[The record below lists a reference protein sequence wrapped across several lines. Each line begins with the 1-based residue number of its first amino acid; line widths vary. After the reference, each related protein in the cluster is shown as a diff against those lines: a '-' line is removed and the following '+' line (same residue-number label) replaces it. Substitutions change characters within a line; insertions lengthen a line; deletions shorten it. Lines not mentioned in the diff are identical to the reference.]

1 MRRDVLHHSH
11 SVHVG
16 GRPDANIRGYE
27 MYLAELHGKLS
38 SKIERMEDVLTS
50 NVFSFFKYSDREV
63 FLKGYLDTLGY
74 GVSEE
79 EAKAA
84 EFIFWHRFE
93 DNTEPDLVIK
103 VGRYYLLFEAKY
115 FSGFAEGSEV
125 TDAQL
130 LREIAGGQFEADLS
144 SREFKLIAITADSY
158 YKDFKFRVIPC
169 DYRPKFQWTNWQRVA
184 QFIDGTLETNMNLR
198 GEEIDFATDLSKLL
212 DKKNLRGFYGW
223 ESPVEVNIPLR
234 ICPSV
239 FFEART
245 ARFRGSFL
253 GFPQSMWSDGEMT
266 ASRKTIFLNS
276 QKPMVDP
283 LFPLENLERV
293 EGTVFLEEDPRHDR

>member
-1 MRRDVLHHSH
+1 
-11 SVHVG
+11 
-16 GRPDANIRGYE
+16 

-63 FLKGYLDTLGY
+63 FLKGYLDTIGY
-74 GVSEE
+74 GVSGQ

-115 FSGFAEGSEV
+115 FSEFAEGSEV

-130 LREIAGGQFEADLS
+130 LREIAGGQFEADCS
-144 SREFKLIAITADSY
+144 SREFKLIAITADPY
-158 YKDFKFRVIPC
+158 YKDFKFGVIPS
-169 DYRPKFQWTNWQRVA
+169 DFRPKFQWTNWQRVT
-184 QFIDGTLETNMNLR
+184 QFIDGTLETNKNLR
-198 GEEIDFATDLSKLL
+198 GEEIAFATDLSKLL
-212 DKKNLRGFYGW
+212 DKKNLRGFRGW
-223 ESPVEVNIPLR
+223 GSPVEANILLR
-234 ICPSV
+234 IYPSV

-253 GFPQSMWSDGEMT
+253 GFPQSLWSDRKIT

-276 QKPMVDP
+276 QKPVFDP
-283 LFPLENLERV
+283 LFHLGSLERV
-293 EGTVFLEEDPRHDR
+293 EGTVFFGGGS

>member
-1 MRRDVLHHSH
+1 
-11 SVHVG
+11 
-16 GRPDANIRGYE
+16 

-74 GVSEE
+74 GVSEQ
-79 EAKAA
+79 EAKDA

-93 DNTEPDLVIK
+93 DNTEPDVVIK
-103 VGRYYLLFEAKY
+103 VGGFYLLFEAKY

-130 LREIAGGQFEADLS
+130 LREIAGGQFEADSS

-158 YKDFKFRVIPC
+158 YKEFKFDVIPS
-169 DYRPKFQWTNWQRVA
+169 DFRPKFQWTNWQRVA
-184 QFIDGTLETNMNLR
+184 QFIDGTLGTNKNLR

-223 ESPVEVNIPLR
+223 ESPVDANIPLR
-234 ICPSV
+234 MCPSV

-253 GFPQSMWSDGEMT
+253 GFPQSLWSDWEMT
-266 ASRKTIFLNS
+266 ASRKTIFLS
-276 QKPMVDP
+276 IQKPMFEP
-283 LFPLENLERV
+283 LFQLESLERV
-293 EGTVFLEEDPRHDR
+293 EGTVFFEGGA

>member
-1 MRRDVLHHSH
+1 
-11 SVHVG
+11 
-16 GRPDANIRGYE
+16 

-50 NVFSFFKYSDREV
+50 NVFSFFKYSDREI

-74 GVSEE
+74 GVSEQ
-79 EAKAA
+79 EAKDA

-93 DNTEPDLVIK
+93 DNTEPDVVIK
-103 VGRYYLLFEAKY
+103 VGGFYLLFEAKY

-130 LREIAGGQFEADLS
+130 LREIAGGQFEADSS

-158 YKDFKFRVIPC
+158 YKDFKFDVIPS
-169 DYRPKFQWTNWQRVA
+169 DFRPKFQWTNWQRVA
-184 QFIDGTLETNMNLR
+184 QFIDGTLETNKNLR
-198 GEEIDFATDLSKLL
+198 GEEIDFASDLSKLL
-212 DKKNLRGFYGW
+212 DKKNLRGFHGW
-223 ESPVEVNIPLR
+223 ESPVDANIPLR
-234 ICPSV
+234 MCPSV

-253 GFPQSMWSDGEMT
+253 GFPQSLWSDWEMT
-266 ASRKTIFLNS
+266 ASRKTIFLS
-276 QKPMVDP
+276 IQKPMFEP
-283 LFPLENLERV
+283 LFQLESLERV
-293 EGTVFLEEDPRHDR
+293 EGTVFFEGGA

>member
-1 MRRDVLHHSH
+1 
-11 SVHVG
+11 
-16 GRPDANIRGYE
+16 

-74 GVSEE
+74 GVSEQ
-79 EAKAA
+79 EAKDA

-93 DNTEPDLVIK
+93 DNTEPDVVIK
-103 VGRYYLLFEAKY
+103 VGGFYLLFEAKY

-130 LREIAGGQFEADLS
+130 LREIAGGQFEADSS

-158 YKDFKFRVIPC
+158 YKEFKFDVISS
-169 DYRPKFQWTNWQRVA
+169 DFRPKFQWTNWQRVA
-184 QFIDGTLETNMNLR
+184 QFIDGTLETNKNLR
-198 GEEIDFATDLSKLL
+198 GEEIDFASDLSKLL
-212 DKKNLRGFYGW
+212 DKKNLRGFHGW
-223 ESPVEVNIPLR
+223 ESPVDANIPLR
-234 ICPSV
+234 MCPSV

-253 GFPQSMWSDGEMT
+253 GFPQSLWSDWEMT
-266 ASRKTIFLNS
+266 ASRKTIFLS
-276 QKPMVDP
+276 IQKPMFEP
-283 LFPLENLERV
+283 LFQLESLERV
-293 EGTVFLEEDPRHDR
+293 EGTVFFEGGA

>member
-1 MRRDVLHHSH
+1 
-11 SVHVG
+11 
-16 GRPDANIRGYE
+16 

-74 GVSEE
+74 GVSEQ
-79 EAKAA
+79 EAKDA

-103 VGRYYLLFEAKY
+103 VGGFYLLFEAKY

-130 LREIAGGQFEADLS
+130 LREIAGGQFEADSS

-158 YKDFKFRVIPC
+158 YKAFKFDVIPS
-169 DYRPKFQWTNWQRVA
+169 DFRPKFQWTNWQRVA
-184 QFIDGTLETNMNLR
+184 QFIDGTLGTNKNLR
-198 GEEIDFATDLSKLL
+198 GEEIDFASDLSKLL
-212 DKKNLRGFYGW
+212 DKKNLRGFHGW
-223 ESPVEVNIPLR
+223 ESPVDANIPLR
-234 ICPSV
+234 MCPSV

-253 GFPQSMWSDGEMT
+253 GFPQSLWSDWEMT
-266 ASRKTIFLNS
+266 ASRKTIFLS
-276 QKPMVDP
+276 IQKPMFEP
-283 LFPLENLERV
+283 LFQLESLERV
-293 EGTVFLEEDPRHDR
+293 EGTVFFEGGA

>member
-1 MRRDVLHHSH
+1 
-11 SVHVG
+11 
-16 GRPDANIRGYE
+16 

-50 NVFSFFKYSDREV
+50 NVFSFFKYSDREI

-74 GVSEE
+74 GVSEQ
-79 EAKAA
+79 EAKDA

-93 DNTEPDLVIK
+93 DNTEPDVVIK
-103 VGRYYLLFEAKY
+103 VGGFYLLFEAKY

-130 LREIAGGQFEADLS
+130 LREIAGGQFEADSS

-158 YKDFKFRVIPC
+158 YKEFKFDVIPS
-169 DYRPKFQWTNWQRVA
+169 DFRPKFQWTNWQRVA
-184 QFIDGTLETNMNLR
+184 QFIDGTLGTNKNLR
-198 GEEIDFATDLSKLL
+198 GEEIDFASDLSKLL
-212 DKKNLRGFYGW
+212 DKKNLRGFHGW
-223 ESPVEVNIPLR
+223 ESPVDANIPLR
-234 ICPSV
+234 MCPSV

-253 GFPQSMWSDGEMT
+253 GFPQSLWSDWEMT
-266 ASRKTIFLNS
+266 ASRKTIFLS
-276 QKPMVDP
+276 IQKPMFEP
-283 LFPLENLERV
+283 LFQLESLERV
-293 EGTVFLEEDPRHDR
+293 EGTVFFEG

>member
-1 MRRDVLHHSH
+1 
-11 SVHVG
+11 
-16 GRPDANIRGYE
+16 

-50 NVFSFFKYSDREV
+50 NVFSFFKYSDREI

-74 GVSEE
+74 GVSEQ
-79 EAKAA
+79 EAKDA

-93 DNTEPDLVIK
+93 DNTEPDVVIK
-103 VGRYYLLFEAKY
+103 VGGFYLLFEAKY

-130 LREIAGGQFEADLS
+130 LREIAGGQFEADSS

-158 YKDFKFRVIPC
+158 YKEFKFDVIPS
-169 DYRPKFQWTNWQRVA
+169 DFRPKFQWTNWQRVA
-184 QFIDGTLETNMNLR
+184 QFIDGTLGTNKNLR
-198 GEEIDFATDLSKLL
+198 GEEIDFASDLSKLL
-212 DKKNLRGFYGW
+212 DKKNLRGFHGW
-223 ESPVEVNIPLR
+223 ESPVDANIPLR
-234 ICPSV
+234 MCPSV

-253 GFPQSMWSDGEMT
+253 GFPQSLWSDGEMT
-266 ASRKTIFLNS
+266 ASRKTIFLSS
-276 QKPMVDP
+276 QKPMFEP
-283 LFPLENLERV
+283 LFQLESLERV
-293 EGTVFLEEDPRHDR
+293 EGTVFFEGGA

>member
-1 MRRDVLHHSH
+1 
-11 SVHVG
+11 
-16 GRPDANIRGYE
+16 
-27 MYLAELHGKLS
+27 
-38 SKIERMEDVLTS
+38 MEDVLTS
-50 NVFSFFKYSDREV
+50 NVFSFFKYSDREI

-74 GVSEE
+74 GVSEQ
-79 EAKAA
+79 EAKDA

-93 DNTEPDLVIK
+93 DNTEPDVVIK
-103 VGRYYLLFEAKY
+103 VGGFYLLFEAKY

-158 YKDFKFRVIPC
+158 YKDFKFGVIPS

-184 QFIDGTLETNMNLR
+184 QFIDGTLGTNKNLR
-198 GEEIDFATDLSKLL
+198 GEEIDFASDLSKLL
-212 DKKNLRGFYGW
+212 DKKNLRGFHGW
-223 ESPVEVNIPLR
+223 ESPVDANIPLR
-234 ICPSV
+234 MCPSV

-253 GFPQSMWSDGEMT
+253 GFPQSLWSDWEMT
-266 ASRKTIFLNS
+266 ASRKTIFLS
-276 QKPMVDP
+276 IQKPMFEP
-283 LFPLENLERV
+283 LFQLESLERV
-293 EGTVFLEEDPRHDR
+293 EGTVFFEGGA